1 MLPMAWCWVMMLEV
15 GGLGHPCSFSA
26 DVYLYENKAKKNLTL
41 SAVAWLKIN
50 LDLSI
55 ALKIQIL

>member
-1 MLPMAWCWVMMLEV
+1 MMLKV
-15 GGLGHPCSFSA
+15 GGVGHPCSFSS

-55 ALKIQIL
+55 ALKIQILECF